1 VKIPEHGDEINTG
14 EYIRKN
20 TYLLL
25 LAVFGAT
32 LPIVTSS
39 IYVAP
44 VSHAGARTQGLLSYR
59 CFESHAR
66 IRPDD
71 QIGKLAIQMDKAV
84 PAFMTD
90 LRE

>member
-1 VKIPEHGDEINTG
+1 VKIPEHRDEMNTG

-32 LPIVTSS
+32 LPIVMSS
-39 IYVAP
+39 ISVALA
-44 VSHAGARTQGLLSYR
+44 SHAGARTRGLLSCR
-59 CFESHAR
+59 RFESHAR

-71 QIGKLAIQMDKAV
+71 QIGKLAVIDG
-84 PAFMTD
+84 
-90 LRE
+90 